1 MFDLHFNTLA
11 LLSNIQLLLE
21 SYIYYLHEFIHKLS
35 VVNCSYATNDFTL
48 PYIKLVYRKLRVD
61 VQTPA
66 P

>member
-1 MFDLHFNTLA
+1 MFDPHFNALA
-11 LLSNIQLLLE
+11 LLSKIQLLLE
-21 SYIYYLHEFIHKLS
+21 SYIYLHEFIHKLS
-35 VVNCSYATNDFTL
+35 VVNCSYVTNDFTL